1 MTAKKKWITLFL
13 LIVFLH
19 SFVLL
24 KIDFAQQV
32 VQEEKTGTNQEEIP
46 EKIVPGPQGI
56 KESTGMYVFIAWVW
70 LAILVMVYFLRL
82 KIKEVDRLLEIRF
95 LSEKKK

>member
-1 MTAKKKWITLFL
+1 MTAKKKWIALFV

-19 SFVLL
+19 SFVIL

-32 VQEEKTGTNQEEIP
+32 EQEKTATTQEEVS

-56 KESTGMYVFIAWVW
+56 KESTGLYVFIAWLW
-70 LAILVMVYFLRL
+70 LAILVLVYFLRL
-82 KIKEVDRLLEIRF
+82 KIKEEDRLLKMRF
-95 LSEKKK
+95 FSEKKK

>member
-1 MTAKKKWITLFL
+1 MTAKKKCMALFL
-13 LIVFLH
+13 LIVLLH

-24 KIDFAQQV
+24 KIDFAQQAKQEKTETT
-32 VQEEKTGTNQEEIP
+32 QEEVS

-56 KESTGMYVFIAWVW
+56 KESTGIYVFITWVW
-70 LAILVMVYFLRL
+70 LAILVLVYFLRL

>member
-1 MTAKKKWITLFL
+1 MTAKKKWMALFV
-13 LIVFLH
+13 LIVLLH

-32 VQEEKTGTNQEEIP
+32 NQEKTVTAQEEVS

-56 KESTGMYVFIAWVW
+56 KESTGIYVFIAWVW
-70 LAILVMVYFLRL
+70 LAILVLIYFLRL

>member
-1 MTAKKKWITLFL
+1 MTAKKKCMALFL
-13 LIVFLH
+13 LIVLLH

-24 KIDFAQQV
+24 KIDFAQQAKQEKTETT
-32 VQEEKTGTNQEEIP
+32 QEEVS

-56 KESTGMYVFIAWVW
+56 KESTGIYVFITWVW
-70 LAILVMVYFLRL
+70 LAILVLVYFLRL
-82 KIKEVDRLLEIRF
+82 KIKEIDRLLEIRF

>member
-1 MTAKKKWITLFL
+1 MTAKKKWIALFV

-24 KIDFAQQV
+24 KIGFAQQ
-32 VQEEKTGTNQEEIP
+32 EKIETAP
-46 EKIVPGPQGI
+46 EKASEKIIPGPQDI
-56 KESTGMYVFIAWVW
+56 KESTGMYVFIAWLW
-70 LAILVMVYFLRL
+70 LAILVLIFFLRL

>member
-1 MTAKKKWITLFL
+1 MTAKKKWIALFL

-19 SFVLL
+19 SFALL

-32 VQEEKTGTNQEEIP
+32 VQEDKTGTDQEEVS
-46 EKIVPGPQGI
+46 ERIVPGPQGI
-56 KESTGMYVFIAWVW
+56 KESTSMYVFIAWMW
-70 LAILVMVYFLRL
+70 LAILVLVYFLRL

-95 LSEKKK
+95 LSDKKK

>member
-1 MTAKKKWITLFL
+1 MAANKKWIALFV
-13 LIVFLH
+13 LIVLLH

-24 KIDFAQQV
+24 KIEFAQQV
-32 VQEEKTGTNQEEIP
+32 NQEKTVSAQEEVS

-56 KESTGMYVFIAWVW
+56 KESTGIYVFIAWVW
-70 LAILVMVYFLRL
+70 LAILVLIYFLRL

-95 LSEKKK
+95 LAEKKK

>member
-1 MTAKKKWITLFL
+1 MTAKKKCIALFV

-19 SFVLL
+19 SFVLF

-32 VQEEKTGTNQEEIP
+32 EQEKTGTIQEEAS

-56 KESTGMYVFIAWVW
+56 KESTGLYVFIAWLW
-70 LAILVMVYFLRL
+70 LAILVLVYFLRL
-82 KIKEVDRLLEIRF
+82 KIKEEDRLLEIRF

>member
-1 MTAKKKWITLFL
+1 MTAKKKWTALL
-13 LIVFLH
+13 VLIVFLH
-19 SFVLL
+19 SFFIL

-32 VQEEKTGTNQEEIP
+32 VQEKTGTIQEEVP

-56 KESTGMYVFIAWVW
+56 RESTGMYVFIAWMW
-70 LAILVMVYFLRL
+70 LAILVLVYFLRL

>member
-1 MTAKKKWITLFL
+1 MTAKKKCMALFL
-13 LIVFLH
+13 LIVLLH

-24 KIDFAQQV
+24 KIDFAQQAEQEKTETT
-32 VQEEKTGTNQEEIP
+32 QEEVS

-56 KESTGMYVFIAWVW
+56 KESTGIYVFITWVW
-70 LAILVMVYFLRL
+70 LAILVLVYFLRL

>member
-1 MTAKKKWITLFL
+1 MTAKKKWIALFV

-32 VQEEKTGTNQEEIP
+32 KQEKTGTTQEEVS

-56 KESTGMYVFIAWVW
+56 KESTGIYVFIVWVW
-70 LAILVMVYFLRL
+70 LAILVLVYFLRL

>member
-1 MTAKKKWITLFL
+1 MTAKKKLIALFV

-19 SFVLL
+19 SFVLF
-24 KIDFAQQV
+24 KINFAQQV
-32 VQEEKTGTNQEEIP
+32 EQEKTGTIQEEAS

-56 KESTGMYVFIAWVW
+56 KESTGLYVFIAWLW
-70 LAILVMVYFLRL
+70 LAILVLVYFLRL
-82 KIKEVDRLLEIRF
+82 KIKEEDRLLEMRF